1 MTTMMRTTALA
12 GLLPV
17 LWLAGCATAPP
28 QPPSDGGGI
37 PIIRSEPGSPTSG
50 EGAPSVAPP
59 LLPPVE
65 EPLPPVVTDFPKSLA
80 AAGAGAPVLAL
91 ARLAEAARAEGRHDT
106 ALGHWQRA
114 LRIEPGNAFIWH
126 EIADTQLAL
135 RRADQ
140 VDSAARKSTSVA
152 RGNLWLEMRNWRL
165 IAAARRL
172 LFDSAG
178 AADAMARA
186 DALRARLP
194 P

>member
-1 MTTMMRTTALA
+1 MTRSSRWYAVA
-12 GLLPV
+12 VLLPMLGLV
-17 LWLAGCATAPP
+17 GCATAPP
-28 QPPSDGGGI
+28 PQPAGDGGI
-37 PIIRSEPGSPTSG
+37 PIIRSEPGPSTSG
-50 EGAPSVAPP
+50 ELPQVAPP

-65 EPLPPVVTDFPKSLA
+65 DPLPPVTTDFPKSLA

-91 ARLAEAARAEGRHDT
+91 ARLAETARAEGRHDV

-126 EIADTQLAL
+126 EIAETQLAL
-135 RRADQ
+135 RRGDQ
-140 VDSAARKSTSVA
+140 ADSAARKSTSVA

-178 AADAMARA
+178 AAAATAKA
-186 DALRARLP
+186 DALRDRLP